1 MRGFRRGGGKPN
13 EEHRMKKLIP
23 KLKPSKKAQ
32 LLIAAMLMFV
42 IGFFFLPVMIPQPVD
57 AVPNEDRSGCVVS
70 EPPIELGFDS
80 FYEKFCDMDGIPIIS
95 SAAVDDLALQQTFYI
110 LRNLLAPIPYV
121 RDEFLELGVY
131 FAIIGRFEQ
140 QTTLPEYAHLDSAYW
155 DNRARGLGASGND
168 RVSSVGEEN
177 LLCHSMDRY
186 RGESIA
192 VHEFAH
198 TIHLLGLRRTV
209 FGFDSRLRLLY
220 YLAKIEGLWGD
231 TYAGSNMK
239 EYWAEGVQS
248 FYNTNLQRQPPDG
261 IHNSVNTHD
270 ELANY
275 DPRLF
280 QFIDAVFGGYS
291 WTPTCP

>member
-1 MRGFRRGGGKPN
+1 MS
-13 EEHRMKKLIP
+13 KLIP
-23 KLKPSKKAQ
+23 KLKPSQKTL
-32 LLIAAMLMFV
+32 LLIAAMLIFAV
-42 IGFFFLPVMIPQPVD
+42 FFFFLPVNIPQPMDVV
-57 AVPNEDRSGCVVS
+57 ANEDRSGCVVS
-70 EPPIELGFDS
+70 KPPSEYGFDP
-80 FYEKFCDMDGIPIIS
+80 FYEKYCEMDGIPIIC
-95 SAAVDDLALQQTFYI
+95 SAAVDDLALQQTYYI
-110 LRNLLAPIPYV
+110 LQNLLAPIPYV
-121 RDEFLELGVY
+121 RDEFLDLGVY
-131 FAIIGRFEQ
+131 FAIIGKYEY

-177 LLCHSMDRY
+177 LLCLSMDRY

-220 YLAKIEGLWGD
+220 YLAKIEGLWVD

-248 FYNTNLQRQPPDG
+248 YFATNLQQQPSDG
-261 IHNSVNTHD
+261 IHNWVNTPA
-270 ELANY
+270 ELAKY
-275 DPRLF
+275 DPRLY
-280 QFIDAVFGGYS
+280 QFIDSVFGGFR